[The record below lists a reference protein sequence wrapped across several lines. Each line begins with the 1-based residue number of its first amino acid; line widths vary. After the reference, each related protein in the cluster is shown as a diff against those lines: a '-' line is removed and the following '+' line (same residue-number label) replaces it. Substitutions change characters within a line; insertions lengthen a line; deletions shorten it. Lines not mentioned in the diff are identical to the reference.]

1 MKTISIALHND
12 DFFCP
17 FTGQRILGPETY
29 NRSSSLI
36 GLWHYDNIREP
47 DLHDIELMAEWETFL
62 NGRGHF
68 QLDEFFE
75 HVKNDDWYVFILNS
89 KTAGCA
95 ELTTLAIVLN
105 ADC

>member
-1 MKTISIALHND
+1 MKTISLALHN

-17 FTGQRILGPETY
+17 FTGQRILGPESY
-29 NRSSSLI
+29 NRSPALI

-47 DLHDIELMAEWETFL
+47 DIHDIELMAEWEVFL
-62 NGRGHF
+62 KDRGHF

-75 HVKNDDWYVFILNS
+75 YVKNDDWYVFILHNKS
-89 KTAGCA
+89 EGCA

-105 ADC
+105 ANC